1 MSIPVQDG
9 LLQVFYVD
17 HGQCAL
23 LTLPS
28 LTGNRYVLIDCGHA
42 ANFQGLPWYPGQH
55 LQSAGIRHLDLFIIT
70 NFDED
75 HASGFS
81 DLCQRDISIGCILG
95 NPSVAPEI
103 VAKLKSQ
110 TGMGAGIQALTTTI
124 ALRRQRGH
132 AEVVPDIPGLGLTWA
147 WNPYPFFDDENNLS
161 LIVNLRIH
169 GWNFMFTGDMEKAGW
184 LNLLKTNA
192 SFRSLVKEVHVLNAA
207 HHGRES
213 GRCEELFDLYGCWPR
228 LTFVSDDYKQY
239 SSQETTDYYASRS
252 SGIPWFRTT
261 GARKVLTTR
270 KDGEILFSFR
280 NGDILVC

>member
-1 MSIPVQDG
+1 MSIEIQDG

-23 LTLPS
+23 LTLPTS
-28 LTGNRYVLIDCGHA
+28 AGNRYVLIDCGHA
-42 ANFQGLPWYPGQH
+42 VDFDGQPWYPGQH
-55 LQSAGIRHLDLFIIT
+55 LQALGISNLDLFVIT

-75 HASGFS
+75 HASGFA
-81 DLCQRDISIGCILG
+81 DLRQRGITIGCILG
-95 NPSVAPEI
+95 NPSVAPETLS
-103 VAKLKSQ
+103 KLKSE
-110 TGMGAGIQALTTTI
+110 TGMGVGIEALTSTM
-124 ALRRQRGH
+124 ARRRQIGH
-132 AEVVPDIPGLGLTWA
+132 AEVVPDIQGLGLTWA

-184 LNLLKTNA
+184 LNLLKTN
-192 SFRSLVKEVHVLNAA
+192 STFRSLVKEVHVLNAA

-213 GRCEELFDLYGCWPR
+213 GRCGELFDVYGCSPR
-228 LTFVSDDYKQY
+228 LILISDDYKQFN
-239 SSQETTDYYASRS
+239 SQETTAYYSSRS

-280 NGDILVC
+280 NGGFLVW